1 MNSEAGDVPAKEQNG
16 RAYLLLSLTALCW
29 AANTI
34 FGQLAVGEVSPMAL
48 VVLRWLGV
56 LILLLVFARG
66 HIRRDW
72 PVLRR
77 HLVFVSAMGMLGF
90 AGFNGLFYTA
100 AHSTTAVNMGILQG
114 SIPMFVMIGAIVVL
128 RTPVTAMQGVGVLA
142 TMVGVA
148 LVATGG
154 EFARFA
160 QLAVNHGDLLMIIAC
175 ALYAGYTVALRRRPA
190 SSPLGLF
197 TLMAAAAFVTAL
209 PMAVAEAAA
218 GDFCWPTTM
227 GWLIVT
233 GVTLFPS
240 FLAQIFFIQGVEM
253 IGPARAGV
261 FVNLVPVFA
270 AVLAVA
276 FLNESFEAF
285 HGVALGLV
293 LGGIWL
299 SERGKA
305 G

>member
-66 HIRRDW
+66 HIRRHW

-114 SIPMFVMIGAIVVL
+114 VYPDV
-128 RTPVTAMQGVGVLA
+128 RDDRRDCR
-142 TMVGVA
+142 VA
-148 LVATGG
+148 DPGHRH
-154 EFARFA
+154 AR
-160 QLAVNHGDLLMIIAC
+160 
-175 ALYAGYTVALRRRPA
+175 RRRP
-190 SSPLGLF
+190 GNH
-197 TLMAAAAFVTAL
+197 
-209 PMAVAEAAA
+209 
-218 GDFCWPTTM
+218 GGRC
-227 GWLIVT
+227 
-233 GVTLFPS
+233 
-240 FLAQIFFIQGVEM
+240 
-253 IGPARAGV
+253 IGCDWR
-261 FVNLVPVFA
+261 
-270 AVLAVA
+270 
-276 FLNESFEAF
+276 
-285 HGVALGLV
+285 
-293 LGGIWL
+293 
-299 SERGKA
+299 
-305 G
+305 